1 MSALTMIEE
10 EVPETAP
17 APLPIGPIAPPEPLP
32 VPDQPSLLTKLLPI
46 VAVSLAVVASFFS
59 VVGLVVANRTV
70 VGASLIVADARER
83 QEQLARVGE
92 LIGEVDA
99 LRAREAAALERIEA
113 MRSSGSA
120 TAADVRRAID
130 DLKRDLAK
138 RDEQGSALGLV
149 RDGQAELAERLS
161 QLSLKL
167 ERIEQSLSPSRRANP
182 AAGRAPIS

>member
-10 EVPETAP
+10 AAPEAAP
-17 APLPIGPIAPPEPLP
+17 APLPAGPITPADSAPAAE
-32 VPDQPSLLTKLLPI
+32 QPSALVKLIPVI
-46 VAVSLAVVASFFS
+46 AVALAVVASFFS

-92 LIGEVDA
+92 LIDEVEA

-113 MRSSGSA
+113 MRSAGGA
-120 TAADVRRAID
+120 TPADVHRIVD
-130 DLKRDLAK
+130 DLKQDLAK

-161 QLSLKL
+161 QVSMKL
-167 ERIEQSLSPSRRANP
+167 ERIQQSLSASRPANP